1 MTLSRIAILKNNMIK
16 EGCKD
21 MLNNEKKDPMIFD
34 IHVAE
39 GSHYEVGRQRAIT
52 LKENYPEDISYFIS
66 PMEGRDYLSPAIA
79 HKRMM
84 LIDKICPGFVDE
96 IQGFADVVGIE
107 SEKIIGYANS
117 YHDSPHC
124 CQFAVLPSNTS
135 NGHFYVGRS
144 YEYFVRD
151 ERSLCITRVTGK
163 PKHIGF
169 SLQNAGRMD
178 GMNEYGLVVSMSST
192 AYLKPLAGNGCEFW
206 VAIRAILD
214 RCKDVYEAKC
224 LLEEIPLCTNANFL
238 VADAS
243 HHASV
248 FEVASFS
255 TDKKRITERKPFG
268 DVLVATNHYTSPEMK
283 EFDEYHFWH
292 SEMRYSSVW
301 NSLLRE
307 APYLNDEKIRKLLS
321 TCYPDGP
328 CCHFY
333 SSGMGTLRSMVFDIT
348 EKNLKVSFGPPDKNP
363 WYEVDFDAPI
373 GLEEIVCAYDDV
385 KIENPEQFW
394 REMY

>member
-1 MTLSRIAILKNNMIK
+1 M
-16 EGCKD
+16 G
-21 MLNNEKKDPMIFD
+21 NNENKEPMIFD

-39 GSHYEVGRQRAIT
+39 GSNYEVGKQRAIT
-52 LKENYPEDISYFIS
+52 LKKHYPEDVAYYIS
-66 PMEGRDYLSPAIA
+66 PMEGQDYIAAATA

-96 IQGFADVVGIE
+96 IQGFADEIGAE
-107 SEKIIGYANS
+107 PEKMICYANS
-117 YHDSPHC
+117 YHNSQHC
-124 CQFAVLPSNTS
+124 CQIAVLPSNTS
-135 NGHFYVGRS
+135 DGHFYVGRS

-192 AYLKPLAGNGCEFW
+192 AYLKPLGGDGCEFW

-214 RCKDVYEAKC
+214 RCKDVYEAQC

-238 VADAS
+238 VADTAN
-243 HHASV
+243 HASV

-255 TDKKRITERKPFG
+255 SDKKRMSVRKPVG
-268 DVLVATNHYTSPEMK
+268 GLLVATNHYVSHEMK
-283 EFDEYHFWH
+283 EFDEHHFWH

-301 NSLLRE
+301 NSLLRDAPNINE
-307 APYLNDEKIRKLLS
+307 EKMRKLMSAPYP
-321 TCYPDGP
+321 YGP

-333 SSGMGTLRSMVFDIT
+333 SSGMGTLRSMIFDVSD
-348 EKNLKVSFGPPDKNP
+348 KKVKVSFGPPDMNP
-363 WYEVDFDAPI
+363 WYEVDIDAPI
-373 GLEEIVCAYDDV
+373 GLKEIVCKYDDV
-385 KIENPEQFW
+385 EIDNPEQFW
-394 REMY
+394 REMD

>member
-1 MTLSRIAILKNNMIK
+1 M
-16 EGCKD
+16 G
-21 MLNNEKKDPMIFD
+21 NNEKKEPMIFD

-39 GSHYEVGRQRAIT
+39 GSNYEVGKQRAIT
-52 LKENYPEDISYFIS
+52 LKKNYPDDVAYFIS
-66 PMEGRDYLSPAIA
+66 PMEGQDYIAAATA

-96 IQGFADVVGIE
+96 IQGFADEVGTE
-107 SEKIIGYANS
+107 PEKMICYANS
-117 YHDSPHC
+117 YHSSHHC
-124 CQFAVLPSNTS
+124 CQIAVLPSNTS
-135 NGHFYVGRS
+135 DGHFYVGRS

-178 GMNEYGLVVSMSST
+178 GINEYGLVVSMSST
-192 AYLKPLAGNGCEFW
+192 AYLKPLAGDGCEFW
-206 VAIRAILD
+206 IAIRAILD
-214 RCKDVYEAKC
+214 RCKDVYEAQC

-243 HHASV
+243 NHASV

-255 TDKKRITERKPFG
+255 SDKKRISVRKPAG
-268 DVLVATNHYTSPEMK
+268 GLLVATNHYVSHEMK
-283 EFDEYHFWH
+283 EFDEHHFWH

-301 NSLLRE
+301 NSLLRD
-307 APYLNDEKIRKLLS
+307 APYINDEKMRKLLS
-321 TCYPDGP
+321 TPYPYGP

-333 SSGMGTLRSMVFDIT
+333 SSGMGTLRSMIFDVS
-348 EKNLKVSFGPPDKNP
+348 EKKVKVSFGPPDMNP
-363 WYEVDFDAPI
+363 WYEVDMDAPI
-373 GLEEIVCAYDDV
+373 GLEEIVSKYDDV
-385 KIENPEQFW
+385 EIDNPEQFW
-394 REMY
+394 REMD

>member
-1 MTLSRIAILKNNMIK
+1 M
-16 EGCKD
+16 G
-21 MLNNEKKDPMIFD
+21 NNENKEPMIFD

-39 GSHYEVGRQRAIT
+39 GSHYEVGKQRAIT
-52 LKENYPEDISYFIS
+52 LKENYPEDVAYYIS
-66 PMEGRDYLSPAIA
+66 PIEGQDYISAATA

-84 LIDKICPGFVDE
+84 LIDQICPGFVDE
-96 IQGFADVVGIE
+96 IQGFADEVGTE
-107 SEKIIGYANS
+107 PEKMICYANS
-117 YHDSPHC
+117 YHNSQHC

-135 NGHFYVGRS
+135 DGHFYVGRS

-178 GMNEYGLVVSMSST
+178 GINEYGLVVSMSNT
-192 AYLKPLAGNGCEFW
+192 AYLKPLAGDGCEFW

-214 RCKDVYEAKC
+214 RCKDVYEAQC

-238 VADAS
+238 VADAAN
-243 HHASV
+243 HASV

-255 TDKKRITERKPFG
+255 SDKKRMSVRKPFG
-268 DVLVATNHYTSPEMK
+268 GLLIATNHYVSHEMK
-283 EFDEYHFWH
+283 EFDEPHFWH

-301 NSLLRE
+301 NSLLRD
-307 APYLNDEKIRKLLS
+307 APYINDDKMRKLMS
-321 TCYPDGP
+321 TPYPYGP

-333 SSGMGTLRSMVFDIT
+333 SSGMGTLRSMIFDVS
-348 EKNLKVSFGPPDKNP
+348 EKKVKVSFGPPDMNP
-363 WYEVDFDAPI
+363 WYEVDMDAPI
-373 GLEEIVCAYDDV
+373 GLREIVCKYDNV
-385 KIENPEQFW
+385 EIENPEQFW
-394 REMY
+394 REMD

>member
-1 MTLSRIAILKNNMIK
+1 MDK
-16 EGCKD
+16 
-21 MLNNEKKDPMIFD
+21 NEKKEPMIFD

-39 GSHYEVGRQRAIT
+39 GSNYEVGKQRAIT
-52 LKENYPEDISYFIS
+52 LKENYPDDIPYFIS
-66 PMEGRDYLSPAIA
+66 PMEGQSYISAATA
-79 HKRMM
+79 HRRMM
-84 LIDKICPGFVDE
+84 TIDKICPGFADE
-96 IQGFADVVGIE
+96 IQGFADEVGIE
-107 SEKIIGYANS
+107 SEKIICYANS
-117 YHDSPHC
+117 YHDSHHC

-135 NGHFYVGRS
+135 DGHFYVGRS

-192 AYLKPLAGNGCEFW
+192 AYLKPLDGDGCEFW

-214 RCKDVYEAKC
+214 RCKDVYEAQC
-224 LLEEIPLCTNANFL
+224 LLEEIPLCTNANIL

-243 HHASV
+243 ADVSI

-255 TDKKRITERKPFG
+255 SDRKRISVRKPYG
-268 DVLVATNHYTSPEMK
+268 GLLAATNHYVSHEMK

-301 NSLLRE
+301 NSLLRDS
-307 APYLNDEKIRKLLS
+307 PNIDDEKIRKLLS
-321 TCYPDGP
+321 TPYPNGP
-328 CCHFY
+328 LCHFY
-333 SSGMGTLRSMVFDIT
+333 SSGMGTLRSMIFDVL
-348 EKNLKVSFGPPDKNP
+348 EKKLKVSFGPPDMNP
-363 WYEVDFDAPI
+363 WHVVDFDAPV
-373 GLEEIVCAYDDV
+373 GLQEIVCNYANEII
-385 KIENPEQFW
+385 KNPEQFW
-394 REMY
+394 REMH

>member
-1 MTLSRIAILKNNMIK
+1 MEDILTNNFYL
-16 EGCKD
+16 ENRLVD
-21 MLNNEKKDPMIFD
+21 MENNEKKDPMIFD

-39 GSHYEVGRQRAIT
+39 GSNYEVGKQRAIT
-52 LKENYPEDISYFIS
+52 FKEKYPQDIAYFIS
-66 PMEGRDYLSPAIA
+66 PMEGQDYISTVTA

-96 IQGFADVVGIE
+96 IQGFADEIGIE
-107 SEKIIGYANS
+107 PEKILCYANS
-117 YHDSPHC
+117 YQDSQHC

-135 NGHFYVGRS
+135 DGHFYVGRS

-163 PKHIGF
+163 PKHMGF

-192 AYLKPLAGNGCEFW
+192 AYLKPLDGDGCEFW

-214 RCKDVYEAKC
+214 RCKDVYEAQC
-224 LLEEIPLCTNANFL
+224 LLEEIPLCTNTNFL
-238 VADAS
+238 VADAANNVS
-243 HHASV
+243 I
-248 FEVASFS
+248 FEVASF
-255 TDKKRITERKPFG
+255 TADKKRMAVRKPVG
-268 DVLVATNHYTSPEMK
+268 GLLVATNHYVSHEMK
-283 EFDEYHFWH
+283 EFDVYHFWH

-301 NSLLRE
+301 NTLLRD
-307 APYLNDEKIRKLLS
+307 APYINEDKIRGLLQ
-321 TCYPDGP
+321 TPYPYGP

-333 SSGMGTLRSMVFDIT
+333 SSGMGTLRSMIFDVT
-348 EKNLKVSFGPPDKNP
+348 EKKLKVSFGPPDMNP
-363 WYEVDFDAPI
+363 WYEVGFDAPI
-373 GLEEIVCAYDDV
+373 GLEEIVCKYDDV

-394 REMY
+394 REMD

>member
-1 MTLSRIAILKNNMIK
+1 MDNM
-16 EGCKD
+16 G
-21 MLNNEKKDPMIFD
+21 NNENKEPMIFD

-39 GSHYEVGRQRAIT
+39 GSHYEVGKQRAIT
-52 LKENYPEDISYFIS
+52 LKENYPEDIAYYIS
-66 PMEGRDYLSPAIA
+66 PMEGQDYISAATA

-96 IQGFADVVGIE
+96 VQGFADEVGTE
-107 SEKIIGYANS
+107 PEKMICYANS
-117 YHDSPHC
+117 YHNSQHC

-135 NGHFYVGRS
+135 DGHFYVGRS

-178 GMNEYGLVVSMSST
+178 GINEYGLVVSMSST
-192 AYLKPLAGNGCEFW
+192 ANLKPLAGDGCEFW

-214 RCKDVYEAKC
+214 RCKDVYEAQC
-224 LLEEIPLCTNANFL
+224 LLEEIPLCTNTNFL
-238 VADAS
+238 VADAAN
-243 HHASV
+243 HASV

-255 TDKKRITERKPFG
+255 SDKKRMSVRKPFG
-268 DVLVATNHYTSPEMK
+268 GLLIITNHYVSHEMK
-283 EFDEYHFWH
+283 EFDEPHFWH

-301 NSLLRE
+301 NSLLRD
-307 APYLNDEKIRKLLS
+307 APNINDDKMRKLMS
-321 TCYPDGP
+321 TPYPYGP

-333 SSGMGTLRSMVFDIT
+333 SSGMGTLRSMIFDVS
-348 EKNLKVSFGPPDKNP
+348 EKKVKVSFGPPDMNP
-363 WYEVDFDAPI
+363 WYEVDMDAPI
-373 GLEEIVCAYDDV
+373 GLREIVCKYDNV
-385 KIENPEQFW
+385 EIEDPEQFW
-394 REMY
+394 REMD